1 MPTLSPESPT
11 PAPREFYTVQELA
24 EMLRLH
30 EMTIYR
36 MAKRGQLPHYCIGRA
51 MRFGAHD
58 IEAFLEGAKHGA
70 IPSEESEADQL
81 PLSAPMAS

>member
-1 MPTLSPESPT
+1 MPTLSPESPAPT
-11 PAPREFYTVQELA
+11 PREFYTAQEVA

-58 IEAFLEGAKHGA
+58 IEAFLEGVRNEAVSHGA
-70 IPSEESEADQL
+70 PETDQL
-81 PLSAPMAS
+81 APSAPMAS